1 MYQDHGLDIQG
12 LPPDVEK
19 SIKEAVFAFR
29 ESRQGISDGS
39 WRVKAFGPAARGKF
53 TAWVITP
60 GSKKPGGRDIS
71 ATEAA
76 KIEIA
81 AWLDELCPAS
91 STLLE
96 QRFNR

>member
-1 MYQDHGLDIQG
+1 VYQDRGLDIQG

-39 WRVKAFGPAARGKF
+39 WRIKAFGPAALGKF
-53 TAWVITP
+53 TAWVMTP
-60 GSKKPGGRDIS
+60 GGKKPDGRDIS

-76 KIEIA
+76 GIEIA
-81 AWLDELCPAS
+81 AWLDELCPVP
-91 STLLE
+91 TCLGE
-96 QRFNR
+96 RHFKT